1 MGYSTGNEQAVFDFA
16 SELEY
21 LMGFGTYKNLDCRVY
36 ILRMYGEY
44 VVEIEVDLSVVNEF
58 KSPVG
63 TIIYSEVPS
72 EYAEFE
78 VGDEVTIT
86 VDELKEAYDYFE
98 EIHGFEY

>member
-1 MGYSTGNEQAVFDFA
+1 MGYSTGNEQAVFDAA

-21 LMGFGTYKNLDCRVY
+21 LMSLGTYKNFDCRICV
-36 ILRMYGEY
+36 LRMYGEY

-63 TIIYSEVPS
+63 TIIYTEVPS
-72 EYAEFE
+72 AYTDFE

-86 VDELKEAYDYFE
+86 VDELKEAYDSFE